1 MHVIKCL
8 QQRHP
13 SDLIKYCHDYW
24 GFQGVLFFVQKKRA
38 TQEIV
43 TGSFSFDITTAEWI
57 NSISEIMTKLF
68 RLLKLSI
75 SLFKSLIPIG
85 LYTSKIEFASVL
97 KQVKRNFL
105 NLETDGR
112 FLILA
117 TNLFYSLILKGKKLF
132 LKHFVLV

>member
-8 QQRHP
+8 QQHHP